1 VAVAG
6 VVAPLPAA
14 WGSVA
19 PAASGELGYQ
29 ATGYGTTV
37 SVSGIVTSGRSA
49 LSTLGC
55 TSTAGITHSNTAASV
70 GVPGVLTTGTIDT
83 SAASQATA
91 TGDASVGT
99 STVQGATLL
108 GGLVAATAVESVS
121 TTSYDS
127 STGKLSN
134 SSAGTEF
141 LGLTVAG
148 IPVTG
153 TPAPN
158 TKLTLP
164 GVGFVELNQQYGH
177 AYQRTASQTVIGI
190 HIVVTISTPLAP
202 VGTNI
207 VVGFANSSL
216 GGPVAGLLS
225 GLAYGARA
233 NVLHGVLLAGEA
245 FPQSLG
251 CLGTQGE
258 TDTNQGVGLNLL
270 GEVSSGTVTDTA
282 EGINNK
288 KHASATVTST
298 IEGLNLGGLVTATG
312 IEASVSAKGNPPTFT
327 DSSQFLDLAVSG
339 FPGLSANPPANT
351 KVPIPGLGTLWLHK
365 VTTTAT
371 TETVIMVQLD
381 VTAAGNPLGLSLGTV
396 VNVGY
401 ASVGIK

>member
-1 VAVAG
+1 VAAAG
-6 VVAPLPAA
+6 LVAPLPAA

-29 ATGYGTTV
+29 ATAFGTTV
-37 SVSGIVTSGRSA
+37 SVSGDVTSGRSA

-55 TSTAGITHSNTAASV
+55 TSTAGLTHTNTAASV

-83 SAASQATA
+83 SAASQTTA

-99 STVQGATLL
+99 TTVQGASLL

-121 TTSYDS
+121 TTSRDS
-127 STGKLSN
+127 STGKLST

-148 IPVTG
+148 VPITG

-177 AYQRTASQTVIGI
+177 VYQKTADLTVIGI
-190 HIVVTISTPLAP
+190 HIVVTLSTPLAP
-202 VGTNI
+202 IGTNI
-207 VVGFANSSL
+207 VVSFANSSL
-216 GGPVAGLLS
+216 GGPVKGLLS

-233 NVLHGVLLAGEA
+233 NVLHGALLVGQA

-251 CLGTQGE
+251 CLGTQGIPE
-258 TDTNQGVGLNLL
+258 SNIGVGLNLL
-270 GEVSSGTVTDTA
+270 GEVTSGTVTDTV
-282 EGINNK
+282 EGKANAKN
-288 KHASATVTST
+288 ASATVSST
-298 IEGLNLGGLVTATG
+298 VEGLNLGGLVTATAV
-312 IEASVSAKGNPPTFT
+312 EADVSAKGVPPTFT
-327 DSSQFLDLAVSG
+327 DTSQFLDLAVSG
-339 FPGLSANPPANT
+339 FPGLSANPPPNT
-351 KVPIPGLGTLWLHK
+351 KLSLPGLGTLWLHK

-381 VTAAGNPLGLSLGTV
+381 VTAAGNPLGLAVGTV
-396 VNVGY
+396 VNVAY
-401 ASVGIK
+401 ATVDIK